1 MISCKSVFGIWLVGL
16 FAISLSLDAAAQE
29 RTWSSSNGKFKVTGE
44 LIERAGTDVK
54 IKRSDNG
61 KVITVPVEKLSEAD
75 QQFLD
80 SAKLDGDSS
89 GSGTKNDDGGSGTK
103 KGDDV
108 APEKKMEANLKVAG
122 KSQWSE
128 FPFFD
133 SDGKKEPLDLQLNI
147 EAKGDMAAT
156 AIYYGM
162 VKITKLE
169 ADGKAIKTKKDKFS
183 FNSPEKNFIK
193 VERSENSFFNKHPK
207 DGVRLTLDFEH
218 PENKLKAF
226 TAVEGEFKIR
236 TGGKRE
242 STKIENALAMA
253 GKEIENEK
261 LKSLSIKA
269 EIKQDESMLVLELEG
284 DLQPVYDVKL
294 VDKKGKKPDK
304 LMGNGWSGSDK
315 IANYSFQ
322 FQDEEIADDLV
333 LQISL
338 ATDMKEMTVPF
349 KLKDVA
355 VPAEK

>member
-16 FAISLSLDAAAQE
+16 CAVSLSLDAAAQE

-61 KVITVPVEKLSEAD
+61 KVITVPIKKLSEAD
-75 QQFLD
+75 QQFLEA
-80 SAKLDGDSS
+80 AKLDDSS
-89 GSGTKNDDGGSGTK
+89 GSGTK

-108 APEKKMEANLKVAG
+108 APKKKMEANLKVAG

-169 ADGKAIKTKKDKFS
+169 ADGKAIKTKKDKFQ

-269 EIKQDESMLVLELEG
+269 EIKQDEGNLVLELKG

-294 VDKKGKKPDK
+294 VNRKGKKPDK

>member
-16 FAISLSLDAAAQE
+16 FAVSLSLDAAAQE

-61 KVITVPVEKLSEAD
+61 KVITVPIKKLSEAD
-75 QQFLD
+75 QQFLEA
-80 SAKLDGDSS
+80 AKLDDSS
-89 GSGTKNDDGGSGTK
+89 GSGTK

-108 APEKKMEANLKVAG
+108 APKKKMEANLKVAG

-169 ADGKAIKTKKDKFS
+169 ADGKAIKTKKDKFQ